1 VTNTNSTGR
10 APRYARITAIAVA
23 ALVAGSGAATAG
35 TTSAQAA
42 TSFPDSFIGT
52 ADTTWSYSDDNTDPA
67 AGSPDRTSWT
77 TESFDD
83 SAWKTATGAFGA
95 KNGKATGLGSSF
107 PVNTLLNHY
116 IDGAAKP
123 AVPTYHFR
131 TSFDLTQEQLGDIAG
146 LRGTVVFDDALQLFV
161 NGDKVA
167 GYLDDRVEAAPEAEK
182 NLTYAGESK
191 GDPVSQ
197 TLTIDAADLK
207 VGENTIA
214 VALYQDRDSSSDI
227 YFDFSSLTPLLANA
241 PAELSDLV
249 MTIGADETERNLTW
263 YTSEDVPQVAEFARA
278 ADMTGTE
285 FPTAA
290 RSADA
295 TGGVSSSGEQSRS
308 ANLSGLAENTDYVY
322 RVGNEANGWSDT
334 YSFSTQDF
342 SGDYEFLFIGD
353 PQIGAS
359 RNVARDQA
367 GWVDTLNVAQDA
379 YPGSEMI
386 FSAGDQV
393 ESAGS
398 EEQYAAF
405 LAPEQL
411 REIPLVPTN
420 GNHDVGSKAYEQHF
434 TLPNNDPTAGP
445 ATSPTASGGDYWF
458 MYKDVLYLNINS
470 NNSDVASHQAFL
482 ERVVAEQGPAAKW
495 TVLAFHHSIFSVA
508 AHVGDTKIIDLRAA
522 LPPIISALDIDLV
535 LQGHDHSYT
544 RTYLLKDGIRANATE
559 LPGDAEVTANEGEVL
574 YVTANSASGSKYYNV
589 LAPEAEYASVI
600 NQEYVRNYSH
610 IEVSDE
616 AITVSTL
623 RSEQSGANVVNSVVD
638 SVTLKKADVVAP
650 ELTVP
655 AESSIPIDSEFDPLA
670 GVTAVDAV
678 DGDVTGSI
686 VVDGDVDTATIGA
699 YELTYSVS
707 DAAGNEATATR
718 LVNVTEGT
726 LTPNAPTTIAG
737 PDTVEVG
744 ATLTATPGTFSPEPT
759 SVSYQW
765 LRDGVEIEDDT
776 APGSATAAVSR
787 MAIAAADSAS
797 YTTTAA
803 DAGTSIAVRTTATR
817 AGYADAVSTSDAV
830 TVTAVAVEPAPEPAP
845 TDPGTDPTDPG
856 TDPTVPGTEPTDPG
870 TDPTVPGTE
879 PTDPGTDPTDPGTEP
894 TVPGTEPTVPGA
906 EPTVPGA
913 EPTAPG
919 TEPTVPGTEPTV
931 PGAEPTV
938 PGNDPA
944 VPGEAPAAPA
954 APDAPGAAPAAPGD
968 DQVTPGAT
976 PADAGANP
984 ADADTTPATPE
995 AGSSATGS
1003 TPTGSTSG
1011 DLASTGVAV
1020 TGGIITAVL
1029 LMLGGVLL
1037 LALRRVRRQ
1046 A

>member
-35 TTSAQAA
+35 ATSAQAA

-95 KNGKATGLGSSF
+95 KNGQATGLGSSF

-116 IDGAAKP
+116 IDGKTRP

-146 LRGTVVFDDALQLFV
+146 LRGTMVFDDALQLFV

-167 GYLDDRVEAAPEAEK
+167 GFFDDRVEAAPEDER
-182 NLTYAGESK
+182 NLTYAGVSN
-191 GDPVSQ
+191 GDPASQ

-227 YFDFSSLTPLLANA
+227 YFDFSALTPLLANA

-263 YTSEDVPQVAEFARA
+263 YSSADVPQAAEVARA
-278 ADMTGTE
+278 TDMTGTE
-285 FPTAA
+285 FPTTATSFA
-290 RSADA
+290 A
-295 TGGVSSSGEQSRS
+295 TGAVTTSGEQSRS

-342 SGDYEFLFIGD
+342 SGDYEFLFVGD

-367 GWVDTLNVAQDA
+367 GWVDTLNVAQNA

-420 GNHDVGSKAYEQHF
+420 GNHDVASKAYEQHF

-470 NNSDVASHQAFL
+470 NNGNVASHQAFL

-508 AHVGDTKIIDLRAA
+508 AHVNDTKIIDLRAA

-544 RTYLLKDGIRANATE
+544 RTYLLKDGVRANATE
-559 LPGDAEVTANEGEVL
+559 LPGETEVTANEGEVL

-589 LAPEAEYASVI
+589 VAPDAEYASVI

-616 AITVSTL
+616 AITVSTM

-650 ELTVP
+650 ELSVP
-655 AESSIPIDSEFDPLA
+655 AESSIEIDSAFDPLT

-686 VVDGDVDTATIGA
+686 VVAGEVDTTTIGA

-718 LVNVTEGT
+718 VVNVTEGT
-726 LTPNAPTTIAG
+726 LTPSAPTTIAG

-744 ATLTATPGTFSPEPT
+744 STLTATPGTFSPEPT
-759 SVSYQW
+759 SVTYQW

-776 APGSATAAVSR
+776 SAESATAAVSR

-830 TVTAVAVEPAPEPAP
+830 TVTAAAVEPAPEPE
-845 TDPGTDPTDPG
+845 
-856 TDPTVPGTEPTDPG
+856 PTVPGTEPTDPG
-870 TDPTVPGTE
+870 TEPTGPGTDPAVPGTDPGTEPTVPGTDPTVPGAE
-879 PTDPGTDPTDPGTEP
+879 PTDPALPGTDPAVPGAEPTVPGADPTDPGTEP
-894 TVPGTEPTVPGA
+894 TVPGS
-906 EPTVPGA
+906 
-913 EPTAPG
+913 
-919 TEPTVPGTEPTV
+919 
-931 PGAEPTV
+931 
-938 PGNDPA
+938 DPA
-944 VPGEAPAAPA
+944 VPGAAPADPAAPGA
-954 APDAPGAAPAAPGD
+954 APAAPGAAPAAPGD
-968 DQVTPGAT
+968 DQVTPGAN
-976 PADAGANP
+976 PANP
-984 ADADTTPATPE
+984 ADPDVTPATPE
-995 AGSSATGS
+995 VAPTTPDAGSTVTGT

-1037 LALRRVRRQ
+1037 LVLRRVRRQ